1 MKDKEHDF
9 SKDSEA
15 VIPDLTT
22 KDCGNTRTLLS
33 ENRFTKSTG
42 SERNGSSQWNHP
54 QFSGYQRYEV
64 VVFSVF
70 KLQTSAC
77 NASDTDE

>member
-15 VIPDLTT
+15 VVPGLTR

-33 ENRFTKSTG
+33 ENRFTESTG
-42 SERNGSSQWNHP
+42 SERNGSSRMIRFRLELPLTLATTPN
-54 QFSGYQRYEV
+54 RYR
-64 VVFSVF
+64 
-70 KLQTSAC
+70 T
-77 NASDTDE
+77 